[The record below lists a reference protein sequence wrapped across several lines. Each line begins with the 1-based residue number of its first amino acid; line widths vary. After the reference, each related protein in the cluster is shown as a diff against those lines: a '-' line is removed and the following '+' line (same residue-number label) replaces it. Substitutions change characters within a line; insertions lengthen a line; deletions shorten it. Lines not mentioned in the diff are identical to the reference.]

1 MKKAKVLTKLLS
13 MVLCLVMMFY
23 VIPTSIYAE
32 VSDALNSK
40 EASLDTASAPSGTE
54 RDIYEVKELREE
66 NVKVFRLED
75 GSFMA
80 ASYASAV
87 HYSDESGEWQDI
99 DNSLSSGLSGIDT
112 GDSRVKFVKKITG
125 SHNIFTLKEN
135 DTKLTM
141 GLSGAIKKTA
151 GEIIETTAEEPEDKL
166 GKMTTLEK
174 LSGKILYEDIL
185 DGVDVEYVLTG
196 RSIKENI
203 IVKERKDS

>member
-13 MVLCLVMMFY
+13 MVLCLVMIFY

-32 VSDALNSK
+32 VSDALNSE
-40 EASLDTASAPSGTE
+40 EASSDTASAPSGTE

-80 ASYASAV
+80 ASYASAI

-125 SHNIFTLKEN
+125 SRNIFTLKEN

-151 GEIIETTAEEPEDKL
+151 GAETP
-166 GKMTTLEK
+166 TLERMNEMNNATPPTQTA
-174 LSGKILYEDIL
+174 I
-185 DGVDVEYVLTG
+185 
-196 RSIKENI
+196 
-203 IVKERKDS
+203 